1 MPRYGIDTSIFVRL
15 LTGDPARDYIRTKN
29 ALEKILIDD
38 PAAEI
43 EVSELVIAE
52 AWFVLQHHYGVP
64 KAEARAAL
72 ISVLG
77 SGLVKPR
84 HATGVLEALGET
96 REPGLMDRL
105 IALDYSSSGL
115 VTLTHDL
122 KMARLPLSM
131 RLG

>member
-1 MPRYGIDTSIFVRL
+1 MPRYGIDSSIFVRL
-15 LTGDPARDYIRTKN
+15 LTGDPAKDYARTKT

-43 EVSELVIAE
+43 EVSALVIAE

-72 ISVLG
+72 ISVMT
-77 SGLVKPR
+77 SGLVKPL
-84 HATGVLEALGET
+84 HGTGVLEALRET
-96 REPGLMDRL
+96 REPGFMDRL

-115 VTLTHDL
+115 IALTNDR
-122 KMARLPLSM
+122 KMARLPRSR
-131 RLG
+131 RL